1 MLCLGANTCIPAIK
15 VLYLTSINL
24 ISHLTILYN
33 DVENIR
39 IFCPA
44 TIANL
49 SCGFD
54 VLGLCLNNVGDE
66 MIIRRSPVKGIRI
79 TKIEGAD
86 LPLETE
92 RNVAGVAALAML
104 ESIQTDVGFELEI
117 YKHINAGSGIGS
129 SAASSAGAVFGV
141 NELLGRP
148 FTLKELV
155 PFAMQGE
162 RLASGSAHA
171 DNVAPAL
178 LGGFTLVRS
187 YNPLDIVR
195 IESPEGLHAT
205 VVHPQIELRTS
216 DARSVLK
223 QNISLKTAIVQWGNV
238 GGLVAGLYTKDYDL
252 IGRSLHDEIVE
263 PLRSVL
269 IPEFDKVKAVCRENG
284 ALGSG
289 ISGSGPSIFA
299 LSRDKETADHI
310 GVAMA
315 AVYDAIG
322 LPYEV
327 HVSTINPTGM
337 RILYSE

>member
-1 MLCLGANTCIPAIK
+1 MNEIK
-15 VLYLTSINL
+15 
-24 ISHLTILYN
+24 
-33 DVENIR
+33 

-54 VLGLCLNNVGDE
+54 VLGLCLETAGDE
-66 MIIRRSPVKGIRI
+66 MIIRKSDVKGIRI
-79 TKIEGAD
+79 TKIVGAD

-92 RNVAGVAALAML
+92 KNVAGVSALAML
-104 ESIQTDVGFELEI
+104 EAVETEFGFEIEI
-117 YKHINAGSGIGS
+117 YKNIKAGSGIGS
-129 SAASSAGAVFGV
+129 SAASSAGSVFGI

-148 FTLKELV
+148 FTRKELV
-155 PFAMQGE
+155 LFAMQGE
-162 RLASGSAHA
+162 KLASGNAHA

-187 YNPLDIVR
+187 SNPLDIIK
-195 IESPEGLHAT
+195 IESPSELYAT
-205 VVHPQIELRTS
+205 VVHPQIELKTS

-223 QNISLKTAIVQWGNV
+223 QTVSLKSAITQWGNV
-238 GGLVAGLYTKDYDL
+238 GGLIAGLYTKDYDL

-269 IPEFDKVKAVCRENG
+269 IPGFDLIKKTAYENG

-299 LSRDKETADHI
+299 LSKGKETADKI
-310 GVAMA
+310 AKAMS
-315 AVYDAIG
+315 AVYDEMN
-322 LPYEV
+322 LPYEI
-327 HVSTINPTGM
+327 HVSKVNDEGM
-337 RILYSE
+337 KII